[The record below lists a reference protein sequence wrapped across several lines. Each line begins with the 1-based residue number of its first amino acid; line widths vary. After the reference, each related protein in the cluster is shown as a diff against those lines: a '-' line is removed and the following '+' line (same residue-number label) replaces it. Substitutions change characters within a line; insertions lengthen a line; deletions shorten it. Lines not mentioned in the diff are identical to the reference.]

1 MKKYSK
7 ILSNCRCTS
16 LAGFAL
22 LLLMLASCQRSGTTG
37 SGEVLVRVYD
47 KYLYASD
54 LEGVIPPGASARDS
68 LTAVRNYIQNWVDKE
83 LIVKKA
89 EKNLPEDLQDFSD
102 RIEEYRSSLIIFEYE
117 KMLVR
122 QDLDTNISEEAVL
135 EYYEREKG
143 NFLLQHDIVDL
154 QYLALH
160 PDSPAIRKFR
170 QYIQTEVPEEKDS
183 LALYSSKY
191 ASGFSLQE
199 DHWIR
204 LEELYDLLPV
214 EAYSYREFNQNRR
227 YLEVQDSVFT
237 YMIYVRDYRPADSM
251 PPVQFVE
258 KDIRKIILNKR
269 KKDLIKNMRQSVLQD
284 AIEHSQ
290 VEIF

>member
-1 MKKYSK
+1 MKKYLK
-7 ILSNCRCTS
+7 ILSSYRYIT

-22 LLLMLASCQRSGTTG
+22 LFLMLASCQRNSTTG

-47 KYLYASD
+47 RYLYASD

-102 RIEEYRSSLIIFEYE
+102 RIEEYRNSLIIFEYE

-122 QDLDTNISEEAVL
+122 QDLDTNISEEAIM

-143 NFLLQHDIVDL
+143 NFLLQHDILDL
-154 QYLALH
+154 QYLVLH

-191 ASGFSLQE
+191 ASGFSIID
-199 DHWIR
+199 DHWIS
-204 LEELYDLLPV
+204 LKDLYHLLPI
-214 EAYSYREFNQNRR
+214 ESYSYREFNLDRR
-227 YLEVQDSVFT
+227 YLEVQDSAFI
-237 YMIYVRDYRPADSM
+237 YMIYIRDFKPADSM
-251 PPVQFVE
+251 PPIHFVE
-258 KDIRKIILNKR
+258 ENIKKIILNKR

-284 AIEHSQ
+284 AIEHNQ